1 MKVKSLL
8 VGMMAC
14 VALGACTNQDLI
26 EGEIGNG
33 NHADSKA
40 YIGIKIVEPA
50 GSISRAASD
59 DFTDGSEEEHKIS
72 NAFFVFYTNGL
83 NPIEGKTVAGLGT
96 SGNDAPSIEATSNAV
111 LALDNINPDQLP
123 NQVVAFINLPD
134 EVATKIKGMTLSA
147 AMSHVAKLSEIENFA
162 TDNNFIMTN
171 SVYLSESAI
180 KCATDVK
187 ATDFAQTEAS
197 ALSNPVNIYVERLA
211 AKVGMAWKDGIKNMT
226 DQKIKK
232 KDGEYTLRLT
242 VDGWALN
249 GTNQDAYLLKNIDAT
264 WTNTNLFT
272 AWNDEINKRSYWAI
286 DNNYDSG
293 IYPSSYE
300 DYDNNYDRN
309 TTLDYKSWTE
319 IAANET
325 APQYCLEN
333 TVNVALAANVNAT
346 THMIIAGHYDLYQG
360 DRKEENVK
368 ALYKYNLLYY
378 TEEELITD
386 MVSRYSNAGG
396 IYTKTGDAYDEVKA
410 DQYELAESTKA
421 GEATLVFKGNANTTY
436 HKKVAGG
443 AYEEYTDVAAINKSI
458 LDELS
463 TATAYRD
470 GLKTYFYTTIKHL
483 NETEGGLGHIGIVR
497 NHIYNLTLNKI
508 EKMGHG
514 VFDPSHEIII
524 EKEDKEY
531 FVGATL
537 NILAWKNVNQG
548 VDL

>member
-1 MKVKSLL
+1 MKIKSLL

-14 VALGACTNQDLI
+14 VALGACTNQDLV

-33 NHADSKA
+33 NNADSKA

-72 NAFFVFYTNGL
+72 NAFFVFYTNGT

-147 AMSHVAKLSEIENFA
+147 AMNYVAELSEIENFA
-162 TDNNFIMTN
+162 IDDNFIMTN
-171 SVYLSESAI
+171 SVYLSGSDI

-211 AKVGMAWKDGIKNMT
+211 AKVGMAWKDGTENMT
-226 DQKIKK
+226 DQKINKE
-232 KDGEYTLRLT
+232 DGEYTLRLN

-249 GTNQDAYLLKNIDAT
+249 GTNRDAYLLKNIDAT
-264 WTNTNLFT
+264 WTNTNLFP
-272 AWNDEINKRSYWAI
+272 AWNEESNKRSYWAM
-286 DNNYDSG
+286 DNNYANG
-293 IYPSSYE
+293 TYPNSYD
-300 DYDNNYDRN
+300 DYANSYDKN
-309 TTLDYKSWTE
+309 TTLDYKSWEE
-319 IAANET
+319 IKT
-325 APQYCLEN
+325 IGTVPQYCLEN
-333 TVNVALAANVNAT
+333 TVDAALAANVNAT
-346 THMIIAGHYDLYQG
+346 THMIIAGHYDLYKG
-360 DRKEENVK
+360 NDKVDVK

-378 TEEELITD
+378 TEEELITN

-396 IYTKTGDAYDEVKA
+396 IYTKTGDASYDEVKA

-421 GEATLVFKGNANTTY
+421 GEAKLVFNGNANTTY
-436 HKKVAGG
+436 YKKVAE

>member
-14 VALGACTNQDLI
+14 VALGACTNQDLV
-26 EGEIGNG
+26 EDEIGNG
-33 NHADSKA
+33 NNANSKA
-40 YIGIKIVEPA
+40 YVGIKIIEPA

-59 DFTDGSEEEHKIS
+59 DFTDGSAEEHNIS

-83 NPIEGKTVAGLGT
+83 NPIVGKTVTGLGT
-96 SGNDAPSIEATSNAV
+96 SGNDDASIEATSNAV

-147 AMSHVAKLSEIENFA
+147 AMNHVAELSEIENFA
-162 TDNNFIMTN
+162 ADDHFIMTN
-171 SVYLSESAI
+171 SVHLSGSDI

-187 ATDFAQTEAS
+187 ATDFAQTEAN
-197 ALSNPVNIYVERLA
+197 ALSNPVYIYVERLA
-211 AKVGMAWKDGIKNMT
+211 AKVEMAWKDETTKPN
-226 DQKIKK
+226 DQPINKT
-232 KDGEYTLRLT
+232 DGEHTLKLI

-249 GTNQDAYLLKNIDAT
+249 GTNQDAYLLKKIDAA

-272 AWNDEINKRSYWAI
+272 AWNDEGNRRSYWAM
-286 DNNYDSG
+286 DNNYTDG
-293 IYPSSYE
+293 TYPNSYD
-300 DYDNNYDRN
+300 DYANSYNKN
-309 TTLDYKSWTE
+309 TTLDYKSWEE
-319 IAANET
+319 IKTIGT

-333 TVNVALAANVNAT
+333 TVNTTLADNVNAT
-346 THMIIAGHYDLYQG
+346 THMIVAGHYELYKG
-360 DRKEENVK
+360 ENKVENVN

-378 TEEELITD
+378 TEEELIPY
-386 MVSRYSNAGG
+386 MVGRYSSAGG
-396 IYTKTGDAYDEVKA
+396 IYTKTGDISYDEAKA
-410 DQYELAESTKA
+410 DQFELAESAKA
-421 GEATLVFKGNANTTY
+421 GEATLVFKGDANTTY
-436 HKKVAGG
+436 YKKVVG
-443 AYEEYTDVAAINKSI
+443 AYEEYASVDAINESI

-483 NETEGGLGHIGIVR
+483 NTTEGGLGHIGIVR
-497 NHIYNLTLNKI
+497 NHIYNLTLNRI

-524 EKEDKEY
+524 EKEDKKY

-537 NILAWKNVNQG
+537 EILAWKNVNQG

>member
-14 VALGACTNQDLI
+14 VALGACTNQDLV

-33 NHADSKA
+33 NNADSKA

-72 NAFFVFYTNGL
+72 NAFFVFYTNGT

-147 AMSHVAKLSEIENFA
+147 AMNYVAELSEIENFA
-162 TDNNFIMTN
+162 IDDNFIMTN
-171 SVYLSESAI
+171 SVYLSGSDI

-211 AKVGMAWKDGIKNMT
+211 AKVGMAWKDGTENMT
-226 DQKIKK
+226 DQKINKE
-232 KDGEYTLRLT
+232 DGEYTLRLN

-249 GTNQDAYLLKNIDAT
+249 GTNRDAYLLKNIDAT
-264 WTNTNLFT
+264 WTNTNLFP
-272 AWNDEINKRSYWAI
+272 AWNEESNKRSYWAM
-286 DNNYDSG
+286 DNNYANG
-293 IYPSSYE
+293 TYPNSYD
-300 DYDNNYDRN
+300 DYANSYDKN
-309 TTLDYKSWTE
+309 TTLDYKSWEE
-319 IAANET
+319 IKT
-325 APQYCLEN
+325 IGTVPQYCLEN
-333 TVNVALAANVNAT
+333 TVDAALAANVNAT
-346 THMIIAGHYDLYQG
+346 THMIIAGHYDLYKG
-360 DRKEENVK
+360 NDKVDVK

-378 TEEELITD
+378 TEEELITN

-396 IYTKTGDAYDEVKA
+396 IYTKTGDASYDEVKA

-421 GEATLVFKGNANTTY
+421 GEAKLVFNGNANTTY
-436 HKKVAGG
+436 YKKVAE